1 MKTFISSDGGRWIRI
16 LQRTHLAFCPHVGW
30 NLNQIFRFNRDWT
43 GWEYEYVVNTW
54 EWGNMVV
61 KAEWGVS
68 LLQWYQKTFSF
79 SFDQAAALPSTQLV
93 LDFRDWWSYKVW
105 LKWPVLASSLA
116 ASLTLGRDSHTLLG
130 ESDRVGVTWEV
141 KKVDEFL
148 GEDAGKVVA
157 RVVARH
163 TPAGLVV
170 TFHADTASMQE
181 LHDTVTAVLAQA
193 MESPDLCGEVPDHA
207 TLLKFLHDFLGQS
220 PASLWADLL
229 QEVSPSPAAG
239 VWHRGRLT
247 SPAGSFQGGN
257 GDRRRRIVGGSMDG
271 AGAGGAAAFPRRGG
285 GGGGALRVD

>member
-1 MKTFISSDGGRWIRI
+1 
-16 LQRTHLAFCPHVGW
+16 
-30 NLNQIFRFNRDWT
+30 
-43 GWEYEYVVNTW
+43 
-54 EWGNMVV
+54 MVV

-116 ASLTLGRDSHTLLG
+116 ASLTLGRDSHTLL
-130 ESDRVGVTWEV
+130 V

-229 QEVSPSPAAG
+229 QEVTEGVGLWEAVWTVLERAGLLRSRGEEVEVVVPSE
-239 VWHRGRLT
+239 WIRL
-247 SPAGSFQGGN
+247 AQGWFTWA
-257 GDRRRRIVGGSMDG
+257 VM
-271 AGAGGAAAFPRRGG
+271 GG
-285 GGGGALRVD
+285 GGQCEGNTLMVNLVDALAETLRRSGSGQATF